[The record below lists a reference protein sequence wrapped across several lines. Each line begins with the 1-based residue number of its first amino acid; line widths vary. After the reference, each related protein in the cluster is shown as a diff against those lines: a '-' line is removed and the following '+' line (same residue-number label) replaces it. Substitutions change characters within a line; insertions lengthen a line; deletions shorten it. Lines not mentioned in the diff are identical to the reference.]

1 MAQKLYRRRR
11 NHHLKL
17 FLIKFVRLTVFVL
30 KKGQE
35 ARWHPVTEISE
46 GLRQLVSVNSTGS
59 IPIKMPEN
67 TLPVGDVL
75 PKTRELFRYLYVSQ
89 RTIGWVNGPRTLK
102 AYGPV
107 SVRVLY
113 SDM

>member
-1 MAQKLYRRRR
+1 MVQKLYRRRR

-17 FLIKFVRLTVFVL
+17 FWINFVRLTVFVL

-35 ARWHPVTEISE
+35 AWWHSVTEIPE

-59 IPIKMPEN
+59 ILIKMPEN
-67 TLPVGDVL
+67 TLPVGDIL
-75 PKTRELFRYLYVSQ
+75 PKTRELFKYQYVSW
-89 RTIGWVNGPRTLK
+89 RTIAWINGPRTLK